1 MTSTTSESVGKSRPN
16 RSLGMSIDFKPAVGK
31 VPDKVAYAR
40 RGEKRRRNGEARRL
54 ELIDL
59 VQRGEVRPS
68 RFAYYMG
75 VDRTSLLA
83 WLNGKKLTTQA
94 AIGAAK
100 WALVLLGKPVP
111 VHIKPPRRWRREPKV

>member
-1 MTSTTSESVGKSRPN
+1 MTSTTSESIEKSRRN
-16 RSLGMSIDFKPAVGK
+16 RVPGMLTTFKSAVAK
-31 VPDKVAYAR
+31 PPDKVAYAR

-83 WLNGKKLTTQA
+83 WLHGKKLTTQA

-100 WALVLLGKPVP
+100 WALALLGKPVP
-111 VHIKPPRRWRREPKV
+111 VNIKPPRRWRREPKV